1 MYINMYTETQRCF
14 HELIIAQSILVGGY
28 LRLIQE
34 TEPQCKLTRRS
45 ASQIN
50 SDTPREAGSNEL
62 ITSQHASSSVI

>member
-1 MYINMYTETQRCF
+1 MYINMYTETQRRF
-14 HELIIAQSILVGGY
+14 HELIITQSILGGD

-34 TEPQCKLTRRS
+34 TEPHCKLTRRS